1 MPYFLY
7 AYGLSYLNRC
17 MCIQS
22 IFEIAWL
29 ISIPNIVKY
38 SGYCALV
45 SVVCSLTAVL
55 SFGRSTSLRVL
66 VTLIKIKKL
75 VYLNAV
81 TTNDLIPSFD

>member
-7 AYGLSYLNRC
+7 AYGPSYLNRC
-17 MCIQS
+17 MYKS

-29 ISIPNIVKY
+29 ISIPNIVEY

-55 SFGRSTSLRVL
+55 SFGRSTSL
-66 VTLIKIKKL
+66 
-75 VYLNAV
+75 
-81 TTNDLIPSFD
+81 